1 MIGTEATVKSGAY
14 DRAVARTGKDVELF
28 CEACPVFVEFVERGD
43 TSSPQLFA
51 AAREY
56 LAPLQAANVDT
67 LILGCTHYPMLS
79 GLIARVMGRDVS
91 LISSADETAKDVYEE
106 LVAGDLRASGAPTHE
121 FVCTGN
127 PATFRTVA
135 ERFLSPSIPEVLSV
149 VPGGFRAA
157 VGER

>member
-1 MIGTEATVKSGAY
+1 YLVARGAQRVVVACNSIEVAAIEEVGVAAGVPVVGVIDTRVGAAVLVTHNRRIGKIGTEATVKSGAY

-67 LILGCTHYPMLS
+67 
-79 GLIARVMGRDVS
+79 
-91 LISSADETAKDVYEE
+91 
-106 LVAGDLRASGAPTHE
+106 
-121 FVCTGN
+121 
-127 PATFRTVA
+127 
-135 ERFLSPSIPEVLSV
+135 
-149 VPGGFRAA
+149 
-157 VGER
+157 